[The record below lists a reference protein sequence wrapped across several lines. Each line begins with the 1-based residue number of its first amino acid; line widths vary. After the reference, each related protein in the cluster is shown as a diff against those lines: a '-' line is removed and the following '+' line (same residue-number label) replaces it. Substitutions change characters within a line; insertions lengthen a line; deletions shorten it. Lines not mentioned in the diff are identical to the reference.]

1 MKKVL
6 LAMLVALMLMP
17 IALFANGD
25 AEASGG
31 QATVNYP
38 KGNMDFVAPA
48 GAGGGWDLTIRT
60 VGKVLADTKL
70 VTVPMPVRNAPGAGG
85 AVHLGTLQT
94 KKNDDKTITVY
105 SPPILFFN
113 LNGTSP
119 YGFRNTTPLA
129 RLIADYAAF
138 VVKADSPY
146 ETINDVMEA
155 LKKDP
160 KAVKIGGTSAAGSM
174 DHVQFLI
181 VASAAGVDDLDK
193 IDYVAF
199 DDDGATQVMGGHI
212 DLFSTSLADVMGLI
226 ESGDLKCLAQTSDHR
241 IGTGLKAEIPTCIEM
256 GIDVTFQNWRGLFG
270 APGMPEYAQ
279 TYWRETLAKMVKTPE
294 WKEVLARYG
303 WDDVYQDAPEFNTFL
318 VETEAQYKKIL
329 TEIGV
334 I

>member
-6 LAMLVALMLMP
+6 LYLLVVLMLIPAALVAK
-17 IALFANGD
+17 GD
-25 AEASGG
+25 AEAASGP
-31 QATVNYP
+31 AAVSYP
-38 KGNMDFVAPA
+38 KGNLDLVAPA

-85 AVHLGTLQT
+85 AVHLGTLQA

-138 VVKADSPY
+138 VVRADSKY
-146 ETINDVMEA
+146 RTINDVMEA
-155 LKKDP
+155 LKKNP

-181 VASAAGVDDLDK
+181 VASAAGVQDLGK

-226 ESGDLKCLAQTSDHR
+226 ESGDLKCLAQTATHR
-241 IGTGLKAEIPTCIEM
+241 IGTGLKADIPTCIEM
-256 GIDVTFQNWRGLFG
+256 GINATFQNWRGLFG
-270 APGMPEYAQ
+270 SPGMPEYAQ
-279 TYWRETLAKMVKTPE
+279 TYWRETLAKMVKTPQ
-294 WKEVLARYG
+294 WAEVLERYG
-303 WDDVYQDAPEFNTFL
+303 WDDVYQDAPDFYNFL
-318 VETEAQYKKIL
+318 IETEGQYKKIL
-329 TEIGV
+329 TDIGV